1 MEKSVTVRVP
11 ATSANCGPAFDCM
24 GFACTLYNEFT
35 FTITDREFGFKL
47 QVEGQG
53 EGMLHPS
60 GHNMAFASFLRLWNQ
75 VTDRKR
81 VGINLSMIN
90 HIPMSR
96 GLGSSSAAIVGGLL
110 AANALSEAHLSQE
123 ALLQYAND
131 LEGHPD
137 NVAPAIYGGFTI
149 SCLENGKPYSLRFLP
164 PEPLKFIALIPEKPL
179 STALARK
186 VLPAQVSLQD
196 AVFNE
201 SRTALLAAA
210 LMSGKYEYL
219 SLALKDKL
227 HQNYRAPL
235 ISGTEA
241 VFAAGK
247 KAGALNCIISGA
259 GSTLMAYA
267 LPSADGDAIGRAMAE
282 AFAAHGQKGEVKIL
296 ELDTEGAKILS

>member
-35 FTITDREFGFKL
+35 FSISDREFGFKL
-47 QVEGQG
+47 QVKGQG

-81 VGINLSMIN
+81 VGINLSMVN

-110 AANALSEAHLSQE
+110 AANALSEAHLTQE
-123 ALLQYAND
+123 ELLQYAND

-164 PEPLKFIALIPEKPL
+164 PEPLQFIALIPEKPL

-219 SLALKDKL
+219 PLALEDKL

-267 LPSADGDAIGRAMAE
+267 LQSADGEAIGRAMAE
-282 AFAAHGQKGEVKIL
+282 AFTAHGQKATVKIL
-296 ELDTEGAKILS
+296 DLDTEGAKILS